1 MRQCGRGE
9 WQKFRRYHYLNED
22 LSDAAICY
30 GLYDDEIIIGF
41 CAVLHQPHRVKNL
54 KRCSRI
60 VILPDYQGI
69 GLGTKFLSIVAD
81 IYSRMGY
88 QFTIVTSAKNMIA
101 ALRRSDKWIMIRWS
115 INKCGSERCLI
126 DYKRPSMRSQCKTAS
141 FFYKGAR

>member
-69 GLGTKFLSIVAD
+69 GLGTQFLNIIAD
-81 IYSRMGY
+81 YYKHKGY
-88 QFTIVTSAKNMIA
+88 QFSIVTSAKNMVY
-101 ALRRSDKWIMIRWS
+101 ALMRSNKWTLIRYS
-115 INKCGSERCLI
+115 SSRPSNNKNAI
-126 DYKRPSMRSQCKTAS
+126 DYKRDTLRTQCKTAS
-141 FFYKGAR
+141 FFYK